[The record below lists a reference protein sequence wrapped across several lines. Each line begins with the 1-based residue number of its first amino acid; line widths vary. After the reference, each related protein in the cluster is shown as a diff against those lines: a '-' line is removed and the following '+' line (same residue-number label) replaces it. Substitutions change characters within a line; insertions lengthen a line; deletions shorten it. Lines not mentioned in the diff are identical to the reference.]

1 MHFGV
6 GNWLELVAVLAL
18 VLFSAFLSMA
28 ETSLT
33 RISRPKAQALVD
45 QRRPRAVRL
54 AQLVSHPSRYLNTVL
69 FLTLVS
75 QLVAA
80 TLVGVMADHLLGALG
95 VVVAVVVEILVI
107 FVIGEAIPKN
117 LAVVRPEGS
126 ALFVAPVVS
135 VLVRFWPIRM
145 IASAVG
151 RVSLW
156 LTPGGAQLVSSVSE
170 EELLAMADA
179 AEEGD
184 VIETEERA
192 LIHSVINFGDTV
204 VREVMVPR
212 PDVVALERTTGV
224 DDAIDLVLQVGKSRL
239 PVYEGDLDNVV
250 GVVLTRDLL
259 AAARIERGSS
269 QVGRLM
275 RTAHFVPETKPVAD
289 LLREMKAGKFH
300 IAVVV
305 DEYGSTAG
313 LVTMED
319 LIEELVGDIEDE
331 YDVDVEPIIP
341 LPDGGLQVRGNY
353 SVDAL
358 GEYLEVDLPEG
369 DWDTVAGLV
378 IGILGHL
385 PTVGESLNIGGLRF
399 LVSHTVRHRVDSLVI
414 RPNSSDISDL
424 KDAK

>member
-1 MHFGV
+1 MHLSD
-6 GNWLELVAVLAL
+6 WLELGAVLAL
-18 VLFSAFLSMA
+18 VAFSAFLSMA

-33 RISRPKAQALVD
+33 RISRPKAQALVE
-45 QRRPRAVRL
+45 QRRPRALRL
-54 AQLVSHPSRYLNTVL
+54 SQLVSHPSRYLNTVL

-80 TLVGVMADHLLGALG
+80 TLVGLMADHLLGALG
-95 VVVAVVVEILVI
+95 VVVAVIVEILVI

-117 LAVVRPEGS
+117 LAVVRTEGS

-145 IASAVG
+145 IASGVS

-156 LTPGGAQLVSSVSE
+156 LTPGGAQLVSTVSE

-179 AEEGD
+179 A

-204 VREVMVPR
+204 VREVMIPR
-212 PDVVALERTTGV
+212 PDVVALERGTGV

-259 AAARIERGSS
+259 AATRIERGRSE
-269 QVGRLM
+269 VGRLM
-275 RTAHFVPETKPVAD
+275 RTAHFVPETKLVAD

-331 YDVDVEPIIP
+331 YDVDVEPIVP

-358 GEYLEVDLPEG
+358 GEYLEVELPEG

-385 PTVGESLNIGGLRF
+385 PAVGESLDIEGFRF
-399 LVSHTVRHRVDSLVI
+399 LVSHTVRHRVDAVVV
-414 RPNSSDISDL
+414 RPNSSGISQL
-424 KDAK
+424 HAGGAQ